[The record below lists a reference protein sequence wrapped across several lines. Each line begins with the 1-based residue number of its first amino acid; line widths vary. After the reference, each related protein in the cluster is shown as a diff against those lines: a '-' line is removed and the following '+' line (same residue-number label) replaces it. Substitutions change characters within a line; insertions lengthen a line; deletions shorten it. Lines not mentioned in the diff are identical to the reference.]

1 MSVKNDLAH
10 IKDEFNK
17 DGQILENAFR
27 FEIFLRRYK
36 KTLITLLVLI
46 IAWAVYLGVD
56 SYLTQ
61 QRHIQANEAYTE
73 LLSGEQTPELLEKL
87 EKNSPIL
94 YNFYVY
100 THNPS
105 QEALKKLMDSDNE
118 LIAHIATYRDIT
130 HTLDSLLEE
139 SNQDTIN
146 EVLANLPP
154 LKDKTLQQW
163 LILQEAAILL
173 QKGYTQEAKDK
184 LMLLDENSEFAR
196 IGESLRHYK

>member
-1 MSVKNDLAH
+1 
-10 IKDEFNK
+10 
-17 DGQILENAFR
+17 
-27 FEIFLRRYK
+27 
-36 KTLITLLVLI
+36 
-46 IAWAVYLGVD
+46 
-56 SYLTQ
+56 
-61 QRHIQANEAYTE
+61 
-73 LLSGEQTPELLEKL
+73 
-87 EKNSPIL
+87 
-94 YNFYVY
+94 
-100 THNPS
+100 
-105 QEALKKLMDSDNE
+105 MDSDNE

>member
-1 MSVKNDLAH
+1 MSVKNDLVH

-17 DGQILENAFR
+17 DGQILESAFR

-46 IAWAVYLGVD
+46 VAWAVYLGVD
-56 SYLTQ
+56 NYLTQ
-61 QRHIQANEAYTE
+61 QRHIQANEAYAE

-94 YNFYVY
+94 YDFYVY
-100 THNPS
+100 THNPN

-118 LIAHIATYRDIT
+118 LIAQIATYRDIT

-196 IGESLRHYK
+196 IGKSLRHYK